1 MDSFKVTMNFLQ
13 ILDNAVNDNLE
24 KAAENKGI
32 TVQELITV
40 FQKSAYISYRL

>member
-1 MDSFKVTMNFLQ
+1 MDSFNATTNFLQ

-24 KAAENKGI
+24 KIAENKGI

-40 FQKSAYISYRL
+40 FQKSG